1 MNNLRRFPIILIV
14 FSVAILLMWALFGSL
29 STADSL
35 SASDSLSAAEENA
48 LNLSQSTRRVIE
60 SRLERL
66 GLQPGRVD
74 GTFDDDTRRA
84 IRRYQSARN
93 LDETGY
99 VNEPFVVQILA
110 DSVRSI
116 FR

>member
-1 MNNLRRFPIILIV
+1 
-14 FSVAILLMWALFGSL
+14 
-29 STADSL
+29 
-35 SASDSLSAAEENA
+35 
-48 LNLSQSTRRVIE
+48 LNLTPNTRRAIE
-60 SRLERL
+60 SRLDRL
-66 GLQPGRVD
+66 GLKPGKVD

-99 VNEPFVVQILA
+99 LNEAFVVQILA

>member
-1 MNNLRRFPIILIV
+1 
-14 FSVAILLMWALFGSL
+14 
-29 STADSL
+29 
-35 SASDSLSAAEENA
+35 
-48 LNLSQSTRRVIE
+48 
-60 SRLERL
+60 L
-66 GLQPGRVD
+66 GLKPGKVD

-99 VNEPFVVQILA
+99 LNEAFVVQILA

>member
-1 MNNLRRFPIILIV
+1 M
-14 FSVAILLMWALFGSL
+14 
-29 STADSL
+29 D
-35 SASDSLSAAEENA
+35 AE
-48 LNLSQSTRRVIE
+48 LPGP
-60 SRLERL
+60 
-66 GLQPGRVD
+66 GLKPGKVD
-74 GTFDDDTRRA
+74 GALDDDARRA

-99 VNEPFVVQILA
+99 LNEAFVVQILA